1 MKHAFKFCSA
11 HDFRGTKHPFSF
23 TLVHT
28 LKSVQKG
35 FCPASTSIFLSLPFD
50 TESAATTRS
59 ILLSY
64 EYTVKL
70 RELRVGPSTPPL
82 KRGQPPPYLRARFLG
97 RRAPSPVPDGAEIL
111 GSVCLVTFVCLVP
124 GSKYPETFLLF

>member
-28 LKSVQKG
+28 LKPVQNG
-35 FCPASTSIFLSLPFD
+35 FCSASMSFFLSLSFD

-82 KRGQPPPYLRARFLG
+82 KRGQPHPT
-97 RRAPSPVPDGAEIL
+97 SVPTSSVGEPRPRCRMGAEIL